1 MPFLS
6 TEFSGLMVFEP
17 RVFNDDRGY
26 FFESYQRKVFAEAG
40 ITTDFIQDNEAKSTF
55 GILRGLHYQVPP
67 YAQAKLVRVV
77 QGEVLDVVVDIR
89 ENSPTYGKHFSIRL
103 SAENKKQLFIPRGFA
118 HGYAVLS
125 EEAIFCYKCDNY
137 YSKAHEGGLRYN
149 DPAIGID
156 WEIDLKQAILSERD
170 ENWPDLGGHRPVS
183 GSKLSEISN

>member
-89 ENSPTYGKHFSIRL
+89 ENSPTFGKHFSIRL

-156 WEIDLKQAILSERD
+156 WEINLEQAILSERD
-170 ENWPDLGGHRPVS
+170 EKWPDLGEHRPVG